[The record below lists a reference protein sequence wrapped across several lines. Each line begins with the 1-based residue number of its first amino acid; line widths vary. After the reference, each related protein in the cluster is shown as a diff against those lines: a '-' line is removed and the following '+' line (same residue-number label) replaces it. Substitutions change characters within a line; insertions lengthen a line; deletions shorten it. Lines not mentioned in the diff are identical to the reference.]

1 MFTKLEKFNWPLQEG
16 PPQCSIHIISLW
28 GVPKRRSTFWANME
42 HLVSD
47 VWVTVSVLC
56 PRSQPRSALPHEARD
71 TVRGGVRTEERRG
84 EECLWAG
91 MRVTEAS
98 VSCRTMRQ
106 DGVQNSMGYETAS
119 SLNRNLFCRCYR
131 CFTVSLFYIS
141 TWTPCARTHHNL

>member
-1 MFTKLEKFNWPLQEG
+1 M
-16 PPQCSIHIISLW
+16 
-28 GVPKRRSTFWANME
+28 
-42 HLVSD
+42 
-47 VWVTVSVLC
+47 TVSVLC
-56 PRSQPRSALPHEARD
+56 PRAQPRSALPHEARD

-106 DGVQNSMGYETAS
+106 DGVQSSRGYETAS

-141 TWTPCARTHHNL
+141 TWTPCARTHHNLLIRFGPLKSPPYFRRPLLSSSVQSQVQVKSLSQDEPG